1 MVKWFLYAILASF
14 CWSGVVSGIAEGHYF
29 ITGLHITS
37 AILMTAW
44 LVKHVIFG

>member
-29 ITGLHITS
+29 TTGLHITS
-37 AILMTAW
+37 AILLTVYLIKLLM
-44 LVKHVIFG
+44 FS